1 MVSGCIGI
9 IPARYR
15 STRLPG
21 KPLARIAG
29 RSMLEH
35 VWRRALQVRG
45 LDALIIATDD
55 ARIAEEARG
64 FGAEVVMTPEDLP
77 TGSDRVAWVMRSR
90 SESHVVNIQGDE
102 PLLDPR
108 SVELVLAAL
117 SSPGVSVATA
127 AAPVLE
133 SSATGVAVTVDE
145 NSDALSFARGQKAPL
160 LQHIGL
166 YAYRLEALER
176 FAGRPR
182 SGGEIHK
189 ELEQLR
195 FLEYGDQIRVVL
207 VPESSPSV
215 DTPED
220 LERVR
225 QLFSTGDPA

>member
-1 MVSGCIGI
+1 
-9 IPARYR
+9 
-15 STRLPG
+15 
-21 KPLARIAG
+21 
-29 RSMLEH
+29 MLEH

-55 ARIAEEARG
+55 LRIAEEARG

-77 TGSDRVAWVMRSR
+77 TGSDRVAWVMRTR

-102 PLLDPR
+102 PLLDPT
-108 SVELVLAAL
+108 SVERVLAAL
-117 SSPGVSVATA
+117 SSPGVMVATA
-127 AAPVLE
+127 AAPVPR
-133 SSATGVAVTVDE
+133 SSATATGVAVTVDE
-145 NSDALSFARGQKAPL
+145 HSNAVSFARGQKAPM

-166 YAYRLEALER
+166 YAYRREALER
-176 FAGRPR
+176 FAARPR
-182 SGGEIHK
+182 SGGEIQM

-195 FLEYGDQIRVVL
+195 FLEYGDKIRVVL

-225 QLFSTGDPA
+225 QLFSTGDTT